1 MTSLPQNR
9 TIASPH
15 PPPIA
20 TLSTS
25 RLVSI
30 LLFAMVYEDTPPAL
44 KARGVT
50 CDAVR
55 DELQWRELAGIA
67 RVPR

>member
-1 MTSLPQNR
+1 MNSLPQNR
-9 TIASPH
+9 TTASPH

-30 LLFAMVYEDTPPAL
+30 LLFAQAYQGDPPAL
-44 KARGVT
+44 KARGAS
-50 CDAVR
+50 CDDVR
-55 DELQWRELAGIA
+55 DELQRRELAGVE
-67 RVPR
+67 VPR